1 MNPLK
6 INKLFLKIRYFLTDI
21 RGIGAVEFCLAV
33 PFMIVVWMGT
43 VELSRLELVS
53 RKVSVAA
60 QTVADLVA
68 QESNVSEADLNSII
82 AVGRMIL
89 EPFPADG
96 MKVKIISVE
105 ADVDGDT
112 SVGWEF
118 PVDEGSSIPP
128 RSKTLVTQNE
138 SVIVVIVKYKATG
151 MFAKFERN
159 IIEEFYTRPRK
170 VRIIPFN
177 TE

>member
-1 MNPLK
+1 LTFNLRK
-6 INKLFLKIRYFLTDI
+6 FFTDI
-21 RGIGAVEFCLAV
+21 RGVGAVEFALVV

-43 VELSRLELVS
+43 VELATLELVS

-68 QESNVSEADLNSII
+68 QENRVTTAKLDNII
-82 AVGRMIL
+82 GVGRQIIS
-89 EPFPADG
+89 PFSVDN
-96 MKVKIISVE
+96 MSVQIISVE
-105 ADVDGDT
+105 ADVDGLV
-112 SVGWEF
+112 SVGWAF
-118 PVDEGSSIPP
+118 PAGGDAAIPQKA
-128 RSKTLVTQNE
+128 RSLAIENE
-138 SVIVVIVKYKATG
+138 SVIVVILKYKAEG
-151 MFAKFERN
+151 IFAEYERN